1 MKKLVIIAGPTA
13 SGKTAVSIELARRL
27 DGEIISA
34 DSMQVYRGMDIGSA
48 KVRKDEMNGIPHHL
62 IDILDPRDPW
72 NVVLFQ
78 QKAEAAALEISKRGK
93 LPFLVGG
100 TGFYI
105 QALLYGID
113 FTKTEEDSAFRRE
126 MEAIARSNGPLAL
139 HELLRKEDPEA
150 ARRRFTRTISSGSSA
165 RSNSKD
171 RPGSAFPC
179 TMKPSIRS
187 ALCMTQSFLFCH
199 RRGKCFTGESTS
211 AWTG

>member
-1 MKKLVIIAGPTA
+1 MRHSASMKKLIIIAGPTA
-13 SGKTAVSIELARRL
+13 SGKTAVSIELAKRL
-27 DGEIISA
+27 GGEIISA

-48 KVRKDEMNGIPHHL
+48 KVRKDEMNGVPHHL
-62 IDILDPRDPW
+62 IDIINPKDPW

-78 QKAEAAALEISKRGK
+78 QKAEAAALEISERGR

-126 MEAIARSNGPLAL
+126 MARLPCTNCYGRRI
-139 HELLRKEDPEA
+139 RK
-150 ARRRFTRTISSGSSA
+150 RRSRFTRTISSVSSA

-171 RPGSAFPC
+171 RPGSAFLC

-187 ALCMTQSFLFCH
+187 ARYMTRSFLFCH